1 MAFTVQNE
9 NGTVPN
15 ANAYVSV
22 EEFKSFHADRGGNI
36 SAFTDEQIEKAVVL
50 ATDFLDTRYSFV
62 GEQLNLDQGTQFP
75 RHIPGSASR
84 DARRGLP
91 RALKQAACLLAA
103 RALGGAT
110 LLPDPTYNPGGAVVA
125 VSKKVG
131 PLETSTQYAAPGAG
145 AAPAAPQ
152 YPDVDLLLKNAKL
165 LGSTL
170 SRRVMRG

>member
-9 NGTVPN
+9 NGTVPG

-22 EEFKSFHADRGGNI
+22 DEFKSFHTDRGTLGTH
-36 SAFTDEQIEKAVVL
+36 TDEQIVKAIIL

-75 RHIPGSASR
+75 RRIPGSSSR
-84 DARRGLP
+84 DVRRGLP

-103 RALGGAT
+103 RALAGAT
-110 LLPDPTYNPGGAVVA
+110 LLPDPTFNPGGVV
-125 VSKKVG
+125 VSVTKKVG
-131 PLETSTQYAAPGAG
+131 PLETSTQFAAPEPG

-152 YPDVDLLLKNAKL
+152 YPDVDLQLKNAKL
-165 LGSTL
+165 LATAGL
-170 SRRVMRG
+170 SRRVERG

>member
-9 NGTVPN
+9 NGTVPG

-22 EEFKSFHADRGGNI
+22 DEFKSFHTDRGTLGTH
-36 SAFTDEQIEKAVVL
+36 TDEQIEKAIIL

-75 RHIPGSASR
+75 RRIPGSSSR

-103 RALGGAT
+103 RSLGGAT
-110 LLPDPTYNPGGAVVA
+110 LLPDPTFNPGGAVVS
-125 VSKKVG
+125 VTKKVG
-131 PLETSTQYAAPGAG
+131 PLETSTQFAAPEPG
-145 AAPAAPQ
+145 AAPATPQ
-152 YPDVDLLLKNAKL
+152 YPDVDLQLKNAKL
-165 LGSTL
+165 LATAGL
-170 SRRVMRG
+170 SRRVERG